1 MADRTFHKRF
11 TLTARIGVAVFT
23 ILALYFFWVK
33 MAIIGIFRGYHHRGH
48 DRAHTE
54 YNLYLQDGKTDRPG

>member
-11 TLTARIGVAVFT
+11 TLTARIGVAVFA

-33 MAIIGIFRGYHHRGH
+33 LAIIGIECRCSDTWRRY
-48 DRAHTE
+48 
-54 YNLYLQDGKTDRPG
+54 

>member
-11 TLTARIGVAVFT
+11 TLTARIGVVVFAPGC
-23 ILALYFFWVK
+23 LFLLGQAGYHRHLC
-33 MAIIGIFRGYHHRGH
+33 GYHHCGH

-54 YNLYLQDGKTDRPG
+54 YNLYLQDGKTYRPG